1 MHRYFLEISYI
12 GTAYHGWQVQTN
24 AVSIQEVINNALSM
38 KLRSDINCTG
48 SGRTD
53 AGVHAL
59 MQVAHF
65 DVVNEIDDLIDFQ
78 YQLNSMLPRDISIN
92 SIFQVHESA
101 SARFDASSR
110 SYIYRLHQK
119 KDPFHDGRS
128 YFFDHQL
135 EINKMNAAC
144 QVILNWTDFEAFSR
158 VKTDVNTFN
167 CTVSHAAWEQNNDKL
182 TFSVTAN
189 RFLRSMVR
197 SMVGT
202 MLDIGENKISL
213 DDFQAILESKD
224 RKKAGRS
231 VPACGL
237 YLSNIEFPN
246 TIKV

>member
-12 GTAYHGWQVQTN
+12 GTAYHGWQFQPN

-38 KLRSDINCTG
+38 KLRSEINCTG

-65 DVVNEIDDLIDFQ
+65 DVENKINDLIDFQ
-78 YQLNSMLPRDISIN
+78 HQLNSMLPRDISIN
-92 SIFQVHESA
+92 SIFPVH
-101 SARFDASSR
+101 D
-110 SYIYRLHQK
+110 IYKLNQN
-119 KDPFHDGRS
+119 KDPFHHGRS
-128 YFFDHQL
+128 YLFDHQL
-135 EINKMNAAC
+135 DLESMNAAC
-144 QVILNWTDFEAFSR
+144 QVILNWTDFQAFSR
-158 VKTDVNTFN
+158 VRTDVNTFN
-167 CTVSHAAWEQNNDKL
+167 CTISHATWEQNNDKL
-182 TFSVTAN
+182 IFSVTAN

-197 SMVGT
+197 TLVGT
-202 MLDIGENKISL
+202 MLDIAEKKISL
-213 DDFQAILESKD
+213 DDFQAILKSKD

-237 YLSNIEFPN
+237 YLSKIEFPE

>member
-12 GTAYHGWQVQTN
+12 GTAYHGWQVQPN
-24 AVSIQEVINNALSM
+24 AVSIQEVLNNALSM
-38 KLRSDINCTG
+38 KLRREINCTG

-65 DVVNEIDDLIDFQ
+65 DVENEINDLIDFQ
-78 YQLNSMLPRDISIN
+78 HQLNSMLPRDISIN
-92 SIFQVHESA
+92 SIFPVHESA
-101 SARFDASSR
+101 SARFDACSR
-110 SYIYRLHQK
+110 SYIYRINQQ
-119 KDPFHDGRS
+119 KDPFHHGRS
-128 YFFDHQL
+128 YLFDHQL
-135 EINKMNAAC
+135 DLKRMNAAC
-144 QVILNWTDFEAFSR
+144 QVILKWTDFQAFSR
-158 VKTDVNTFN
+158 VRTDVNTFN
-167 CTVSHAAWEQNNDKL
+167 CTISHAAWEQNNDKL

-197 SMVGT
+197 TLVGT
-202 MLDIGENKISL
+202 MLDIAEKKISL

-237 YLSNIEFPN
+237 YLSNIEFPEA
-246 TIKV
+246 IKV